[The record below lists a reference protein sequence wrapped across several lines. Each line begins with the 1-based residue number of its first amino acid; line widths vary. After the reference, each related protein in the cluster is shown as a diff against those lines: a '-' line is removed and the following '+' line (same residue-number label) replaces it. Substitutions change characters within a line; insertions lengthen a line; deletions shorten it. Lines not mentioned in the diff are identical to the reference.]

1 MRLPRVRL
9 TVWRLLIAA
18 AVVEAAAGAEALRR
32 RAEGFRERARYHASE
47 GGVFLGQARLWDL
60 AASAGCTD
68 IPAGASPE
76 TYAEGARR
84 CRRRAAY
91 EAGLS
96 RKYGRAAARP
106 WLPVATDPPEPN

>member
-9 TVWRLLIAA
+9 TVRRLIIAA
-18 AVVEAAAGAEALRR
+18 GVVEAAAGAEALRR
-32 RAEGFRERARYHASE
+32 RAEGFRELARYHASE
-47 GGVFLGQARLWDL
+47 EVALLGQARLWESGPGVGCADI
-60 AASAGCTD
+60 APDATPEESAR
-68 IPAGASPE
+68 A
-76 TYAEGARR
+76 

-106 WLPVATDPPEPN
+106 WLPVAPDPPEPR